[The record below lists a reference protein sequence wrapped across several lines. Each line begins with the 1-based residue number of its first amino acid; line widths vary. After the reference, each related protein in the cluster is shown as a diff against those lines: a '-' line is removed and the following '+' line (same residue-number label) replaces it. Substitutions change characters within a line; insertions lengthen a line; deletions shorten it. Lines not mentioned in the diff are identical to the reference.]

1 VDAEAD
7 IAAVAALIA
16 NPARA
21 SMLDSLFDGE
31 AHSAG
36 SLAARGGISPSTAS
50 AHIDALVAGGL
61 IVEERRGRQR
71 LLRLAGPDVAQ
82 ALEALSLVAPT
93 TKPRPLRGPD
103 RIANLRAGRTCYDHL
118 AGALGVELTD
128 ALVARGG
135 LELAGPDYALTA
147 TGEQQLRAL
156 GVDVDRARGARRAF
170 ARACL
175 DWSERRPHLAGALG
189 AALADRLFELGWLVR
204 LPAAR
209 SVKLTSVGDRE
220 LSKRLGLRASTPTSD
235 AIW

>member
-36 SLAARGGISPSTAS
+36 SLAAHGGISPSTAS

-61 IVEERRGRQR
+61 VVEERRGRQR

-82 ALEALSLVAPT
+82 ALEALSLVAPP

-118 AGALGVELTD
+118 AGALGVELTE
-128 ALVARGG
+128 ALMARGG
-135 LELAGPDYALTA
+135 LELAGPDFALTA
-147 TGEQQLRAL
+147 TGERQLRAL
-156 GVDVDRARGARRAF
+156 GVDVDGARSARRIF

-209 SVKLTSVGDRE
+209 SVKLTSIGESE
-220 LSKRLGLRASTPTSD
+220 LSKRLGLRASSRTSD

>member
-7 IAAVAALIA
+7 IAAAAALIA

-36 SLAARGGISPSTAS
+36 SLAAHGGISPSTAS

-61 IVEERRGRQR
+61 VVEERRGRQR

-118 AGALGVELTD
+118 AGALGVELTE

-135 LELAGPDYALTA
+135 LELVGPDFALTA
-147 TGEQQLRAL
+147 TGEQQLRTL
-156 GVDVDRARGARRAF
+156 GVDVDGARGARRAF

-175 DWSERRPHLAGALG
+175 DWSERRPHLAGRLG
-189 AALADRLFELGWLVR
+189 AAICAHGFAAGWLRRSEGTRAVSITPKGQAAIARLFGIAR
-204 LPAAR
+204 L
-209 SVKLTSVGDRE
+209 
-220 LSKRLGLRASTPTSD
+220 
-235 AIW
+235 